1 MRSTALAKTT
11 SILTVDY
18 EDWFHVA
25 HPSVC
30 DPAVWDSLPSDIED
44 DTRHLL
50 DVLEQHN
57 AKATFFVVGW
67 LAARTPDTLRE
78 IVRRGHQIGL
88 HGYFHTPPNRM
99 SEVEFQE
106 DLLRC
111 QREIVAITGV
121 TARGY
126 RAPFFGVRDCSFSY
140 VEVLRRCGFSYDA
153 SVLASFLP
161 GRGDPGTSPSP
172 HPTDSRRPS
181 FWEIPIP
188 AVRIAGFQ
196 VAFSG
201 GGFLRLLP
209 ARFVRW
215 SSRRVKRSGT
225 PVVYYVHPRDLNPAG
240 RTAPTGIVRRVRYY
254 GGRSTTQRKL
264 EEILRASRA
273 VSVEEFLS
281 TAHGF
286 SAHETIDEVRGSN
299 LLPPSAPASSRP
311 CRRVF

>member
-1 MRSTALAKTT
+1 MRSAAPAETT

-30 DPAVWDSLPSDIED
+30 DPAVWDDLPSNIED
-44 DTRHLL
+44 DTHHLL
-50 DVLEQHN
+50 DVLERHS

-88 HGYFHTPPNRM
+88 HSYFHTPPNRM

-106 DLLRC
+106 DVLRC
-111 QREIVAITGV
+111 QREIAAITGV

-126 RAPFFGVRDCSFSY
+126 RAPYFGVRGCSFPY
-140 VEVLRRCGFSYDA
+140 AEVLRRCGFSYDA

-161 GRGDPGTSPSP
+161 GSGDAGAPHAP

-188 AVRIAGFQ
+188 TVRIAGFP

-209 ARFVRW
+209 AWFVRC
-215 SSRRVKRSGT
+215 SSRRVTRSGT
-225 PVVYYVHPRDLNPAG
+225 PVVYYIHPRDLNPAG
-240 RTAPTGIVRRVRYY
+240 RTAPTGIVTRVRYY

-264 EEILRASRA
+264 EEILRATRV

-281 TAHGF
+281 TAHGL
-286 SAHETIDEVRGSN
+286 SAHDTIDEVEGLS
-299 LLPPSAPASSRP
+299 LAPPGR
-311 CRRVF
+311 